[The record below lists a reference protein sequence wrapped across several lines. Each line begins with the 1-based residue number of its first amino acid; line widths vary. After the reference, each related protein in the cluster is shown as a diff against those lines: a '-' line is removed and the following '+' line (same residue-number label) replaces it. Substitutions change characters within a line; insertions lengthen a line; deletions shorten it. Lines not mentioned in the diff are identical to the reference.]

1 MGLHRAWARERGADE
16 AQTHRLKPAGGKLGG
31 CVAGPEAV
39 TVARDDRKPS
49 DLCITD
55 QIVDFA
61 ALGPRAAMIAAA
73 KIRERTGRPRR
84 LRQAGEQILRVG
96 APLERAE
103 RVPPDLPGC
112 RRALQLVLE
121 PGLLLGS
128 KKGLRRRVLLWVR
141 DVPVLESELRWRI
154 APVEGAPAVEHLHD
168 VLGEHA
174 VEIRPIGKLAER
186 VVAVRIGAATVS

>member
-154 APVEGAPAVEHLHD
+154 APVEGCLLYTSDAADERSSVD
-168 VLGEHA
+168 LGG
-174 VEIRPIGKLAER
+174 R
-186 VVAVRIGAATVS
+186 RII